1 MDDGRGASPALDMAT
16 TGGLISAFKTNN
28 VILDALIAMCI
39 PFFLKLVFD
48 SMSIT
53 QKKIASGEL
62 SFDPRFW
69 LPFYGRTMCE
79 RSIEHKTTQNM
90 WGDMSVEQDTRNSVL
105 IKSVTLYLQ
114 SLQTPFPNARVSLI
128 RTATQERCAWW
139 DNIDDDNNESSAAGK
154 LKKYRL
160 TRKAPNYKWMD
171 IGVYPPTCKVAADVD
186 CIDSLDGQTLGIK
199 RSDGQWS
206 GQATVQLRVEENE
219 EDKGQKAEKTVSTTI
234 YRFQSTSAEAID
246 SFLEEAYSW
255 YIKELRNQE
264 DNARYLYEMQSH
276 SISSRSQGGASGGDD
291 EGGRH
296 YKRYRLSDEK
306 TFESLFFQEKDKLL
320 SLLSHFRK
328 KTGKYRIAGYP
339 HKLGLLLHG
348 PPGTGKT
355 SLIKALA
362 QHTGR
367 SIVNVPLARIATNQ
381 ELMDI
386 MFDQQ
391 YAVLGDDV
399 PIKLGFKDVIF
410 VMEDVDAASK
420 VVNRRDGMITAET
433 TAEIRIE
440 APPPKSPWQLLL
452 ESCDEDCRLLV
463 QALMEKSS
471 RLKSVALASTTLS
484 SVAKRM
490 MGPPGFG
497 LLGEDINSIVSNR
510 VSAGAKSME
519 SSLNPHEDQ
528 RDISNASMTE
538 GLENLVQEARQ
549 NVNKLSEQTEAVEK
563 YVKQHA
569 MVLQRLLDAGG
580 KVDTRLEDE
589 LLGVAQTAHTTRRL
603 EAAVEDEPK
612 NIFKHQLNFNENE
625 RSGGGSGVSQDGDE
639 EKEEKMDIG
648 LMMATIASMNTS
660 QTADDEQ
667 VNALN
672 LGSGGCTNTSL
683 FGPTMP
689 LSKKDKLNLSGLL
702 NVLDGVVDT
711 PERILI
717 MTTNH
722 PERLDP
728 ALIRPGRIDKKILLG
743 YMKAEHVC
751 KMLEHYFQTTLST
764 EQVARVV
771 DAIDGSID
779 KCTPKLKL
787 TPAQV
792 EQMASE
798 NEDIEDMLRA
808 LESEGK
814 PGVSLEPLGAPPS
827 PLGFVRSSSSGSTK
841 GNASTAACLSNT
853 HTTKKR

>member
-1 MDDGRGASPALDMAT
+1 
-16 TGGLISAFKTNN
+16 
-28 VILDALIAMCI
+28 
-39 PFFLKLVFD
+39 
-48 SMSIT
+48 
-53 QKKIASGEL
+53 
-62 SFDPRFW
+62 
-69 LPFYGRTMCE
+69 
-79 RSIEHKTTQNM
+79 
-90 WGDMSVEQDTRNSVL
+90 
-105 IKSVTLYLQ
+105 
-114 SLQTPFPNARVSLI
+114 
-128 RTATQERCAWW
+128 
-139 DNIDDDNNESSAAGK
+139 
-154 LKKYRL
+154 
-160 TRKAPNYKWMD
+160 
-171 IGVYPPTCKVAADVD
+171 
-186 CIDSLDGQTLGIK
+186 
-199 RSDGQWS
+199 
-206 GQATVQLRVEENE
+206 
-219 EDKGQKAEKTVSTTI
+219 
-234 YRFQSTSAEAID
+234 
-246 SFLEEAYSW
+246 
-255 YIKELRNQE
+255 
-264 DNARYLYEMQSH
+264 
-276 SISSRSQGGASGGDD
+276 
-291 EGGRH
+291 
-296 YKRYRLSDEK
+296 
-306 TFESLFFQEKDKLL
+306 
-320 SLLSHFRK
+320 
-328 KTGKYRIAGYP
+328 
-339 HKLGLLLHG
+339 
-348 PPGTGKT
+348 
-355 SLIKALA
+355 
-362 QHTGR
+362 
-367 SIVNVPLARIATNQ
+367 
-381 ELMDI
+381 
-386 MFDQQ
+386 
-391 YAVLGDDV
+391 
-399 PIKLGFKDVIF
+399 
-410 VMEDVDAASK
+410 
-420 VVNRRDGMITAET
+420 
-433 TAEIRIE
+433 
-440 APPPKSPWQLLL
+440 
-452 ESCDEDCRLLV
+452 
-463 QALMEKSS
+463 
-471 RLKSVALASTTLS
+471 
-484 SVAKRM
+484 
-490 MGPPGFG
+490 
-497 LLGEDINSIVSNR
+497 
-510 VSAGAKSME
+510 
-519 SSLNPHEDQ
+519 
-528 RDISNASMTE
+528 
-538 GLENLVQEARQ
+538 
-549 NVNKLSEQTEAVEK
+549 
-563 YVKQHA
+563 

-853 HTTKKR
+853 HTTKKGKCSCKTDHVV